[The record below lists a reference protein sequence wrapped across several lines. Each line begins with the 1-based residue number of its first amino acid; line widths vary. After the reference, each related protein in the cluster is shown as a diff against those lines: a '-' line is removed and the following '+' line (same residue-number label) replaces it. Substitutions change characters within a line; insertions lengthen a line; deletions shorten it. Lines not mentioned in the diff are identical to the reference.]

1 MRLTCRLTCHRDA
14 LLQSQGGEGWNLPFV
29 NFVGFYFRSWSIM
42 AGNSL
47 PVLCFV
53 VLLVNSAG
61 KLPEMCPRKKRISNF
76 LAERPRETG
85 SVPIFPRPIPEMGT
99 APRFSWRIFRSFFRG
114 SARDHVISWENF
126 SSPFIY
132 MYDIQWINI
141 SRAIFFFFSFTLDTS
156 EIIMKDL
163 FRIYWN
169 FLRNW
174 FYEIE
179 KFLCEAKYDT
189 LRRSYHVWNF
199 KEIIYLHIYR
209 RKRKNLSDTTIKS
222 VFREMGEL
230 IFTFKDFIIK
240 KDKKIAAIIV

>member
-1 MRLTCRLTCHRDA
+1 
-14 LLQSQGGEGWNLPFV
+14 
-29 NFVGFYFRSWSIM
+29 M

-53 VLLVNSAG
+53 VLSVNSAG

-99 APRFSWRIFRSFFRG
+99 APRFSWRIFQSFFRG
-114 SARDHVISWENF
+114 SARGYVIFVGKFLPPFHHLYVWYSVDFFKNK
-126 SSPFIY
+126 SSY
-132 MYDIQWINI
+132 
-141 SRAIFFFFSFTLDTS
+141 FFFFFFKLDTS

-163 FRIYWN
+163 FWIYWN

-174 FYEIE
+174 FYEME
-179 KFLCEAKYDT
+179 KFLCEAKYVA

-199 KEIIYLHIYR
+199 KEIYLHTYR
-209 RKRKNLSDTTIKS
+209 GKRKNLSDTTIKS
-222 VFREMGEL
+222 VFWEMGEL
-230 IFTFKDFIIK
+230 IFTFKRDY
-240 KDKKIAAIIV
+240 